1 MCCSSLFRECRGRF
15 FPPIRCKAMLR
26 LVQRLWRTLANQI
39 RGFAISANHVPN
51 PIQCWSCLLHISRA
65 FHWPLSCP
73 TLSSDFRR
81 FCVLG
86 LVYFAR
92 DFPELSYSSNK
103 WKIRFRSKDCI
114 SLGTSNFL
122 PRTFLETIKKQTANS
137 WKSAVQNIKAFV
149 I

>member
-15 FPPIRCKAMLR
+15 FP
-26 LVQRLWRTLANQI
+26 ANQI
-39 RGFAISANHVPN
+39 QGDAETRATLVTYSSQSDQRFCHLSKSRAKPN
-51 PIQCWSCLLHISRA
+51 PMLELLTSYFPRFSRTA
-65 FHWPLSCP
+65 SCP

-92 DFPELSYSSNK
+92 DFPELSYSSNE